1 MTRRGGGPIRIDGL
15 TEETSYPMDN
25 VDARD
30 RQLPLYSQYKETPE
44 AATITDRAVATDGVE
59 TDPFHGTV
67 EPGSQ
72 DYGVAWS
79 YGVHEAIGGFHDAP
93 NPGDLL
99 CAALAT
105 CLDSTIRIIADR
117 LDVELVDLAVDVTAD
132 VDVRGTLVV
141 ERDVPVGFQ
150 SMAVRV
156 DLDPEPGAD
165 PGLVEQLKQAA
176 EYSCVNLRT
185 LMSGV
190 PVETEWIDRDR

>member
-1 MTRRGGGPIRIDGL
+1 MRRTPTRTDGPAEG
-15 TEETSYPMDN
+15 TSHAMN
-25 VDARD
+25 TVDARD
-30 RQLPLYSQYKETPE
+30 RQLPLYRRYKDTPE
-44 AATITDRAVATDGVE
+44 DATITDRAVATDGVE

-117 LDVELVDLAVDVTAD
+117 LDVGLVELTVEVTAE
-132 VDVRGTLVV
+132 VDVRGCLVV

-156 DLDPEPGAD
+156 DLDPEAGTD
-165 PGLVEQLKQAA
+165 PDLVEQLTQAA

-185 LMSGV
+185 LTSGV
-190 PVETEWIDRDR
+190 PVETEWIGRNG